1 MDNWTWNVAWFSDPV
16 FLGEYP
22 KEGLEKFADYLPEI
36 TEEDMQL
43 IHQPLD
49 FVGQN
54 IYNGYMIRCGAD
66 GDTEYVARA
75 PGTAKTGTGWP
86 GCRSLTIF
94 PQTDRC
100 TTERGVRFWMHILE
114 RYSVR

>member
-1 MDNWTWNVAWFSDPV
+1 MVFRPV

-66 GDTEYVARA
+66 GDPEYVDRA

-86 GCRSLTIF
+86 VTPGGTLLWHPF
-94 PQTDRC
+94 PYRALQTAALYYGKRDV
-100 TTERGVRFWMHILE
+100 G
-114 RYSVR
+114 S

>member
-1 MDNWTWNVAWFSDPV
+1 MV
-16 FLGEYP
+16 FRSGIFRRVSER
-22 KEGLEKFADYLPEI
+22 GLEKFADYLPEI

-66 GDTEYVARA
+66 GDPEYVDRA

-86 GCRSLTIF
+86 VTPEAL
-94 PQTDRC
+94 
-100 TTERGVRFWMHILE
+100 
-114 RYSVR
+114 